1 MKYDLE
7 NDPVCIKSSSGTTGP
22 SKSKRM
28 IVVLNKIEILQ
39 NLMMKFELRKQPGVC
54 VSYGNHAFLPIE
66 LDTQRLVDD
75 CVLFSCD
82 AIYWSVG
89 FKPIMNSIYHGV
101 LRIISSKPFTP
112 ELQLKI
118 IEKYKVTVLF
128 NTPSIMAA
136 CLKSD
141 FIRTLDF
148 SCVKRII
155 FYGSKVP
162 NTLFADI
169 KQYFSNADLLIM
181 YGLTEVGLISQN
193 FVNPHAQIEDQAHT
207 NNINGGQLFE
217 GCTVKIVDD
226 SGNRYGPNNNG
237 EICINTKYQFINYF
251 DDPAATA
258 AAIDSEGFFQTGDIG
273 HFDNNGRLFVED
285 RKKYV
290 ANVYYFENILVP
302 STIEECLIKLP
313 GVLDVC
319 VVGIPFA
326 CDECLPA
333 AAVLRKPNS
342 TLDRHAVFNAVAGK
356 VFLFTIKLKKLI
368 GIVIRTLF
376 CLYRN

>member
-1 MKYDLE
+1 ME
-7 NDPVCIKSSSGTTGP
+7 NDAASILSSSGTTGP
-22 SKSKRM
+22 SKS
-28 IVVLNKIEILQ
+28 
-39 NLMMKFELRKQPGVC
+39 VC

-66 LDTQRLVDD
+66 LDEQSLVDD

-101 LRIISSKPFTP
+101 VRIISSKPFTP

-118 IEKYKVTVLF
+118 IEKYKVTTLF

-141 FIRTLDF
+141 FIRKLDF
-148 SCVKRII
+148 SSVKRII

-162 NTLFADI
+162 NTLFDDI
-169 KQYFSNADLLIM
+169 VHYFSNANLLIM
-181 YGLTEVGLISQN
+181 YGLTEIGIITQN
-193 FVNPHAQIEDQAHT
+193 FVDPHGQYPII
-207 NNINGGQLFE
+207 NINGGQLFE
-217 GCTVKIVDD
+217 GCTTKIIDE
-226 SGNRYGPNNNG
+226 SGNRCGPNMNG
-237 EICINTKYQFINYF
+237 EICIDSKHQFLNYF

-258 AAIDSEGFFQTGDIG
+258 DAVDAEGFFRTGDIG
-273 HFDNNGRLFVED
+273 HFDDNGRLVVED

-313 GVLDVC
+313 GILDVC

-333 AAVLRKPNS
+333 AAVIRSPSSN
-342 TLDRHAVFNAVAGK
+342 LDRHAVFNAVAGK
-356 VFLFTIKLKKLI
+356 NFH
-368 GIVIRTLF
+368 
-376 CLYRN
+376 LYE